1 MIPLPLAQ
9 VRLLTTFM
17 NSPLKVHSP
26 ATLCHDLGGDQACSG
41 QALRVALSRIRK
53 MLRESGLAEDLIF
66 SVRGA
71 GYAFDL
77 AVPRGA
83 EARQLAVMTSKDQ

>member
-1 MIPLPLAQ
+1 
-9 VRLLTTFM
+9 
-17 NSPLKVHSP
+17 
-26 ATLCHDLGGDQACSG
+26 
-41 QALRVALSRIRK
+41 